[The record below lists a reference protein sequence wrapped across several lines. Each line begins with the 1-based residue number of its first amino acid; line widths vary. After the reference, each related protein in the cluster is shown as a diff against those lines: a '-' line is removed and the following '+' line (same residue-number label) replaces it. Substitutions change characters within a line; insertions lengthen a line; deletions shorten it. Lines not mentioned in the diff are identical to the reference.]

1 MPREISDEIN
11 ENRRQIGRA
20 FARERVASDSQ
31 ESGLVL
37 SPIPVSTP
45 ATVEVYTRP
54 INDTAIVG
62 HPDAA
67 QGWGRGRVGDYR
79 GDWTRQA
86 SVKTALASDGRQA
99 IADALVGDDVQL
111 ADSSVGDAVVNAFG
125 LDESATATRGR
136 ASFRFNESPGTVDT
150 ADLRTDDGRLI
161 TEGSVSDVAAGVQ
174 REVRVDVTLSV
185 ADDSRSDNEAVTG
198 LDVVADALRDD
209 ETPTLAEVALGTGT
223 STPSPGDTA
232 LDSETIRK
240 SAAGQSQ
247 GPQAVAQTILFH
259 SEPGAQPVEF
269 TELGVVASDGS
280 LVTRVVFASQEKDDR
295 IRLRARNGLSIR

>member
-20 FARERVASDSQ
+20 FARERIPSDSQ
-31 ESGLVL
+31 ESGLLL
-37 SPIPVSTP
+37 SPVPVSTA

-54 INDTAIVG
+54 ITDTALVG

-79 GDWTRQA
+79 GDWALQESVETPLTR
-86 SVKTALASDGRQA
+86 DGRQA
-99 IADALVGDDVQL
+99 IADALVDGEPRL
-111 ADSSVGDAVVNAFG
+111 AGSSVGDAVVDAFG

-136 ASFRFNESPGTVDT
+136 ASFRFNESPDTVSS
-150 ADLRTDDGRLI
+150 ADLRTDDGRI
-161 TEGSVSDVAAGVQ
+161 IAEGSVTGVAADAQ
-174 REVRVDVTLSV
+174 TEVRVDVTLAVS
-185 ADDSRSDNEAVTG
+185 DDSRSDSESVSG
-198 LDVVADALRDD
+198 LDVVADALRGDQ
-209 ETPTLAEVALGTGT
+209 PTLAEVALGTGT
-223 STPSPGDTA
+223 SAPSTGDTA

-247 GPQAVAQTILFH
+247 GPQAVAQTILFRG
-259 SEPGAQPVEF
+259 EPGTQPVEF

-295 IRLRARNGLSIR
+295 IRLRARNGLAIR